1 MIRITQQKSAKA
13 AKRCY
18 LSADYYREGR
28 GIVGSWGGKGASRL
42 GLNGTVDKFSFRRL
56 CDNLRPRSG
65 TPVTVRMRSKRTV
78 GYHFIFS
85 VSKSVSLLHAMS
97 GDHAIVDAFRAAVD
111 ETMCE
116 MEGEMKTR
124 VRKGKQDTD
133 RTTGN
138 MVWAEF
144 IHTTSSPVGG
154 LCDPQLHVRVF
165 VFNMTWDEEE
175 ECWKAGVFLD
185 LKRDAQFFQAA
196 YRVRLVNKLQ
206 DLGFGVER
214 NRDDFEIAGIRSDV
228 LKRFS
233 RRTALIENLV
243 RERDITDPRLKSR
256 IGPKTR
262 ERKGTACGLETRRR
276 EWKMSLT
283 GLERQMLE
291 SVYRRETPYVRQD
304 NGEALAV
311 DYAIEEC
318 FAREAVVPERKLVTE
333 ALKRGLGAVTVENVT
348 REVRSRPFIWSD
360 VAGRT
365 VATLKRTEGESAPW
379 RAVPR
384 FHSSDFDLLLSPRF
398 FVLSASSK

>member
-1 MIRITQQKSAKA
+1 MIRITQQMSAKA

-18 LSADYYREGR
+18 LSAGYYGEGR
-28 GIVGSWGGKGASRL
+28 GIVGSWGGKDASRL
-42 GLNGTVDKFSFRRL
+42 GLNGTVDRFSFRRL

-97 GDHAIVDAFRAAVD
+97 GDQAIVDAFRAAVD
-111 ETMCE
+111 ETMRE

-124 VRKGKQDTD
+124 VRKGKQDSY

-144 IHTTSSPVGG
+144 IHTTSSRVGG
-154 LCDPQLHVRVF
+154 LCDPQLQVRVF

-175 ECWKAGVFLD
+175 ECWKAGVFMD

-196 YRVRLVNKLQ
+196 FRVRLANKLQ

-214 NRDDFEIAGIRSDV
+214 NRDDFEIAGIPSDV

-233 RRTALIENLV
+233 RRTALIEKLV
-243 RERDITDPRLKSR
+243 RERGITDPTLKSR

-276 EWKMSLT
+276 EWKMRLT

-291 SVYRRETPYVRQD
+291 SVYRHETPYVRQD

-311 DYAIEEC
+311 DHAIEHC
-318 FAREAVVPERKLVTE
+318 FAHDAVVPERKLVTE
-333 ALKRGLGAVTVENVT
+333 ALKRGIGSVTVEDVT
-348 REVRSRPFIWSD
+348 LELRSRPLIWSD
-360 VAGRT
+360 VAGRKM
-365 VATLKRTEGESAPW
+365 AALNP
-379 RAVPR
+379 
-384 FHSSDFDLLLSPRF
+384 
-398 FVLSASSK
+398 